1 MEPAH
6 RVLVLR
12 NAMALAYK
20 QQDFIYAAYF
30 AKRVLQIAEV
40 KKFSLKKNSFIF
52 IDKSKCYK
60 GR

>member
-1 MEPAH
+1 MCCCAMEPAH

-40 KKFSLKKNSFIF
+40 N
-52 IDKSKCYK
+52 
-60 GR
+60 